1 MNKTYTEPFFIQIK
15 PNNYVI
21 KSDIDGTMVGGKF
34 DWALIDH
41 EQKGD
46 TRESLERVQ
55 LMRLWSLQLTSQ
67 MAQGKAYTNESDAKV
82 KGLTEEELEIYIGL
96 NNKLVESVVE
106 KIKEGHN
113 TLVVKKTIKSL

>member
-15 PNNYVI
+15 PNDYMI
-21 KSDIDGTMVGGKF
+21 KSDIGGTIVGGGF
-34 DWALIDH
+34 SWGMVDH
-41 EQKGD
+41 ENKKD
-46 TRESLERVQ
+46 SREALERVQ
-55 LMRLWSLQLTSQ
+55 LMRLWTLQLTSQ
-67 MAQGKAYTNESDAKV
+67 MAQGGAYTNESDAKV

-106 KIKEGHN
+106 KIKEGNN